1 MEGHNFE
8 QLKQHILTLSESN
21 VFEVARTEW
30 KLHSIEISEEWD
42 SCPCGQSIKEHCYI
56 ENQKNGKKTYV
67 GNVCI
72 NRFMKIDTG
81 TLIDGL
87 KRIRKNIR
95 ANANEALIEYAR
107 QKGYLYGEKDYN
119 FLLSTMN
126 KRKLSEAQLSW
137 KEKINNRILKGTVV
151 QKRTSR

>member
-1 MEGHNFE
+1 
-8 QLKQHILTLSESN
+8 
-21 VFEVARTEW
+21 
-30 KLHSIEISEEWD
+30 
-42 SCPCGQSIKEHCYI
+42 
-56 ENQKNGKKTYV
+56 
-67 GNVCI
+67 
-72 NRFMKIDTG
+72 
-81 TLIDGL
+81 
-87 KRIRKNIR
+87 R
-95 ANANEALIEYAR
+95 ANANEALIEYAM